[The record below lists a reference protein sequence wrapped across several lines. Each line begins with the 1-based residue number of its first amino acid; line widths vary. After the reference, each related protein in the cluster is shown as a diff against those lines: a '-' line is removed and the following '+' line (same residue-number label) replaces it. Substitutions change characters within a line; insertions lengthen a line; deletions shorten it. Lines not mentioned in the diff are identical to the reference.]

1 MADINKNNKATKDG
15 HGHDSFFVPSTTK
28 PGNQGPEAPS
38 ETLQILKELRRI
50 KEMEMIKDFLP
61 AFKTMAEAKA
71 IKPERYVLDQG
82 NFRTAITS
90 PRSHDVAG
98 DLHHRMVM
106 SQARA
111 AKDATRPHLVLAA
124 YGMTLATFAF
134 V

>member
-15 HGHDSFFVPSTTK
+15 HGHDSSFVPSTTK

-71 IKPERYVLDQG
+71 IKPGEFGRRNLQHLSSY
-82 NFRTAITS
+82 TS
-90 PRSHDVAG
+90 HS
-98 DLHHRMVM
+98 
-106 SQARA
+106 
-111 AKDATRPHLVLAA
+111 TRGTEHPDSEYTREV
-124 YGMTLATFAF
+124 
-134 V
+134 